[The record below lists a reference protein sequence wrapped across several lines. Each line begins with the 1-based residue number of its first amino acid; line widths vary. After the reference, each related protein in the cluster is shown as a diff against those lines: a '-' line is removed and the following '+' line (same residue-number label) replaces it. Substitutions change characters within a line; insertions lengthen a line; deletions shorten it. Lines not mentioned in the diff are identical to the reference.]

1 MVRVV
6 FSDIIV
12 KQNGKIT
19 RFVTATWN
27 KTRTH
32 GGGSMYVYRI
42 DENGTEYVRDNL
54 CFFCMG
60 GYFVDLEGHK
70 TWSKIDGGVPGLKSG
85 SCFRSEQLTKAQW
98 AKMVELHPE
107 FKWTLQ
113 KAGNVTCARAMT
125 LLMAWKRNPK
135 TELLVGAKLERLV
148 NNKAFERMTNE
159 KQKAVLSFIRK
170 TEGADKWPLNKIL
183 FVLNGRTAED
193 WDKWQEWNYWHGRC
207 AFDVYKYLNE
217 VKTNLQG
224 RGLLGYYQD
233 YIRTAKNCGHDVEDK
248 YWKFPKNLGRAHNKV
263 VAEYNN
269 ILEARRLEAER
280 LHSERERNK
289 KKNFVKM
296 AGMFSDKVL
305 KRSGLIVSVPDTIKA
320 VSKQAKALHQC
331 LVSADYIGRMAERE
345 LLLVFITTKTGEPVA
360 TAEIKPDGTLGQF
373 YADED
378 ADDMKPTAKAQK
390 ALDAWMDKFKPNWK
404 EVA

>member
-1 MVRVV
+1 M
-6 FSDIIV
+6 D
-12 KQNGKIT
+12 
-19 RFVTATWN
+19 
-27 KTRTH
+27 
-32 GGGSMYVYRI
+32 VYRI

-54 CFFCMG
+54 YNFCIG
-60 GYFVDLEGHK
+60 GYFVDLEGRK

-85 SCFRSEQLTKAQW
+85 SCMRPEPLTETQKAT
-98 AKMVELHPE
+98 MVELHPE

-148 NNKAFERMTNE
+148 NNRAFERMTNE

-170 TEGADKWPLNKIL
+170 TEGADKWPLNKVL
-183 FVLNGRTAED
+183 FVTNGRTAED
-193 WDKWQEWNYWHGRC
+193 WEKWQEWNYWHGRC
-207 AFDVYKYLNE
+207 AFDVYKYLNG

-269 ILEARRLEAER
+269 ILEAQRLEAER

-296 AGMFSDKVL
+296 AGMFADKVL

-320 VSKQAKALHQC
+320 VSRQAKALHQC

-345 LLLVFITTKTGEPVA
+345 LLLVFITTKAGEPVA
-360 TAEIKPDGTLGQF
+360 TAEIYPDGTLGQF

-390 ALDAWMDKFKPNWK
+390 ALDAWMEKFKPNWK